1 MRTDEIIGADFAR
14 ALADL
19 SREISRQIGVLIDR
33 QGHVCFVVVGDA
45 HRIVLPDIKRYR
57 AAPDRLRG
65 LRFIHTHLKEESL
78 TQDDLT
84 DLALLRFDMVCAITV
99 RPSGLPGIMYAA
111 HLLPREEKQ
120 KNAWTILEPKMPW
133 EYKIDFLEFIEEI
146 ESEWGSAQGRSK
158 DALKRERAILVGLW
172 GSGDRESQARMIELE
187 ELALSAGLLVID
199 RFIQHRSKIDPKTVL
214 GKGKLQDLAI
224 HSMQCGADILIFDR
238 ELTPAQVR
246 ELTKIIELKILDRTQ
261 LILDIFAQRAQSREG
276 KLQVELAQLKY
287 LLPRLAGSAKDME
300 QITGGIGAK
309 GGIGTRGPGETKLEV
324 DRRRARDKVVR
335 LQKEMDEIRLQR
347 RQRRSLREQQRI
359 PVVSIVGYTNAGKS
373 TLLNTLTKS
382 EVLAEQRMFATLD
395 PTSRRLRLPGEK
407 EVILSDTVGFIRD
420 LPPDLLDAFR
430 ATLEEIGHSSL
441 IIHLIDAAS
450 SAWQEQMIS
459 VNETLTQLGFNDIPT
474 ISVFNKM
481 DLIQQESFTHI
492 IKKHNGIAI
501 SAINQNTLTPLLN
514 KIEQNLNSNIISN
527 SASDSGT
534 A

>member
-1 MRTDEIIGADFAR
+1 MHTNEIIGADFAR

-33 QGHVCFVVVGDA
+33 QGHVCFVAIGDA

-65 LRFIHTHLKEESL
+65 LRFIHTHLTEEPL

-111 HLLPREEKQ
+111 HLLQREEKQ
-120 KNAWTILEPKMPW
+120 KNIWTVLEPKMPW
-133 EYKIDFLEFIEEI
+133 EYKFDFLEFIEEL
-146 ESEWGSAQGRSK
+146 EREWGRAQGRGK
-158 DALKRERAILVGLW
+158 DALKRERAILVGIW
-172 GSGDRESQARMIELE
+172 STGDKDAEERMLELE
-187 ELALSAGLLVID
+187 ELASSASLFVLD
-199 RFIQHRSKIDPKTVL
+199 KFIQHRPKIDPKTVL

-224 HSMQCGADILIFDR
+224 HSMQCGADIIIFDR

-287 LLPRLAGSAKDME
+287 LLPRLAGSAKDLE
-300 QITGGIGAK
+300 QITGGVGAK

-324 DRRRARDKVVR
+324 DRRRAKDKVVR

-347 RQRRSLREQQRI
+347 QQRRSLREQHRI

-373 TLLNTLTKS
+373 TLLNILTKS
-382 EVLAEQRMFATLD
+382 EVLAERRMFATLD
-395 PTSRRLRLPGEK
+395 PTSRKLRLPREQ
-407 EVILSDTVGFIRD
+407 EVIMSDTVGFIRD
-420 LPPDLLDAFR
+420 LPPELLDAFR

-441 IIHLIDAAS
+441 IIHLVDAAS
-450 SAWQEQMIS
+450 SAWQKQMES
-459 VNETLTQLGFNDIPT
+459 VNETLVQLGFDKIPA
-474 ISVFNKM
+474 ILVFNKT
-481 DLIQQESFTHI
+481 DLISKGSFEPI
-492 IKKHNGIAI
+492 AKKLGGITI
-501 SAINQNTLTPLLN
+501 SAINLETLPVLLN
-514 KIEQNLNSNIISN
+514 KIEKELCTNTAA
-527 SASDSGT
+527 SASVLES
-534 A
+534 